1 MIGDMMNKKGFAI
14 SVILYSMVILVISI
28 MYLVLGIVKD
38 RYNLENQLKESAI
51 DYIDENFEV
60 ID

>member
-1 MIGDMMNKKGFAI
+1 MIGDIMNKKGFAI

-28 MYLVLGIVKD
+28 MYLVLGIIKD
-38 RYNLENQLKESAI
+38 RYNLENQLKESTI

>member
-1 MIGDMMNKKGFAI
+1 MIGDKMNKKGFAI

-28 MYLVLGIVKD
+28 MYLVLGIIKD
-38 RYNLENQLKESAI
+38 RYNLENQLKESTI